1 MSTQKDLAT
10 VGDAI
15 ELLKKARGE
24 SIAIDIILDV
34 LPRLLD
40 ALHPSDVT
48 PNKDIDALA
57 ARMLEAKRMCSGAA
71 AFLQESKDNAKH
83 RDAIQ
88 YFRGAE
94 AAWKAASE
102 KVESLHTIPF

>member
-1 MSTQKDLAT
+1 M
-10 VGDAI
+10 GDAI

-34 LPRLLD
+34 LPRLLE

-57 ARMLEAKRMCSGAA
+57 ARMLEAKRMCAGAA
-71 AFLQESKDNAKH
+71 DFLLRSENRQQH

-88 YFRGAE
+88 YLRGAE